1 MSLGVHSEDPGRSLG
16 IPSGGPRSNVCSCWL
31 CQYIDVCGS
40 HDSWAS
46 KVCYLVTYLHVQ
58 SSGSTTFIQ
67 YVLIPEVVSMLISED
82 MNVTLE
88 EAVRIW
94 DESREFGLRA
104 FPDELDEE

>member
-1 MSLGVHSEDPGRSLG
+1 MYPTGAFDFELPDG
-16 IPSGGPRSNVCSCWL
+16 I
-31 CQYIDVCGS
+31 
-40 HDSWAS
+40 SWR
-46 KVCYLVTYLHVQ
+46 
-58 SSGSTTFIQ
+58 TFIQ

-88 EAVRIW
+88 EAVQIW